1 MSSTY
6 SNLKIE
12 LIGTG
17 EQSGTWGTTTNTNLG
32 TALEEAIVGSADV
45 TFASADVT
53 LTLTDTNTSQ
63 TARNLRLRLT
73 GTVVAAQNLIVPS
86 IEKLYIIVND
96 LTYAITVKNST
107 GTGVAVPA
115 GKTMILYNNATNVT
129 NVSSYFA
136 GEAAITSGTING
148 ATIGASSPTTGAFTN
163 LSVTGTTT
171 LGDTSGDTVTIN
183 GTTVSVPNNLALSGT
198 GYLTI
203 PSGSTA
209 QRPGVPT
216 AAMIRY
222 NNSNNEFE
230 GYNGTAWGGIGGGNS
245 TNIGFWQNIQT
256 ISGAQAITA
265 GYNASSVGPITLASG
280 ASVTVPAGSVWLVL

>member
-6 SNLKIE
+6 SSLKIE

-73 GTVVAAQNLIVPS
+73 GTVAAAQNLIVPA

-115 GKTMILYNNATNVT
+115 GKTMILYNNATNVS
-129 NVSSYFA
+129 NVSSYFS

-148 ATIGASSPTTGAFTN
+148 TTIGASSPTTGVFTN

-171 LGDTSGDTVTIN
+171 LGDTSGDTVIIN

-203 PSGSTA
+203 PAGTTG
-209 QRPGVPT
+209 QRPGVPS

-222 NNSNNEFE
+222 NSSNNEFE

-256 ISGAQAITA
+256 ISGTQAITA